1 MPDLSTTSTRPI
13 EYLKKVVTRNSAKK
27 TKKRSA
33 QTYMLQLSGS
43 QQLDVRGMTD
53 EQMKGQG

>member
-1 MPDLSTTSTRPI
+1 M
-13 EYLKKVVTRNSAKK
+13 TRNSVKK
-27 TKKRSA
+27 TKKKSA

-53 EQMKGQG
+53 EQLAGQG